1 MGTKHARSLI
11 FGVFAALA
19 VAVAGAEVFT
29 LKDLAGGQ
37 NDSVPGNQIA
47 DNEAVSIVNFH
58 VDPNS
63 RGLRQRRGSSKRNA
77 TQLSGNVFVDPFS
90 LVKSNGNAY
99 LVAVASRTVYYSA
112 DNGSTWTSLITTATY
127 NTPWSGV
134 AFVDDN
140 FYMVNQNDGG
150 RQFTGSAF
158 PTAGSMPSAK
168 YIQAYQNRL
177 FVGNTAANPYRLFF
191 SGLLQPTTWTVTT
204 DYIDLPEA
212 ITGIGA
218 PFDGGLPVYTLNT
231 TWMLRGSGPRGFD
244 FQQISSNIGCADHR
258 TIRNFIINGV
268 EYQVFFSLGPNGS
281 RRNFYGLNGGT
292 LVDLGDKVPNLLDSV
307 SIFDSSARILDWDT
321 YADFALGTTSYT
333 YASSAEEAVKLST
346 FTGSDTSASDF
357 ASGSSLVSV
366 STEITIGSI
375 SGAALFNE
383 GFELGSGTTSYYW
396 SLDLQELGTA
406 TDFTRLTGNQRTGT
420 YSIKLDQSN
429 ICGTGGGEYDIYIKD
444 FQGNTVSS
452 LASQTEGAAYAQHT
466 LSLSGSTG
474 KLVRV
479 QIDKNFFRASPFCP
493 SGSWIHT
500 FGGSDDSQYYSPWFV
515 SDGGDVTYYAK
526 IDSANSDF
534 YFDDFYSANSSPT
547 FTSRAFDTS
556 LSSPAWIAS
565 GVSWTTNGNQI
576 SAFTQSS
583 SDGSSWDAAVAWS
596 TGSAPTSSSKRYVR
610 YRIDFTTTTSG
621 TAVPSVADATLSARQ
636 SSGTFT
642 SEIRD
647 GSTDL
652 ASWDNLNVLWTGG
665 GSHRIFYRTNASST
679 SILSDPWVLT
689 TTGTDI
695 PGNNRYFQ
703 WRDDMSISVSTY
715 DPTLTRVMENFT
727 TSSGAQ
733 QPSASIVWN
742 KDYWMSY
749 TSTGSSKNDAII
761 LMNNEG
767 KFSKLTG
774 LNVYGFTVGNQQL
787 FGGDSITD
795 GSTGGY
801 LRQLDTSD
809 TDDGTAISAAATLKH
824 NEFGMEDYRKNL
836 SISYF
841 NYGVNVGTFT
851 ATILRNF
858 GQTSN
863 SYTVQ
868 FSTGNVIG
876 RWKLLANPGT
886 VGRQFGLQFSNSY
899 TGSLLNIYPPI
910 TWHLEKVDLI
920 QNDR

>member
-1 MGTKHARSLI
+1 MGTKRARSLI
-11 FGVFAALA
+11 LGGVAAFAAAIAFADVLS
-19 VAVAGAEVFT
+19 
-29 LKDLAGGQ
+29 LPDLAGGQ

-47 DNEAVSIVNFH
+47 DNEAVAIVNFH

-63 RGLRQRRGSSKRNA
+63 RGLLQRHGSQKRN
-77 TQLSGNVFVDPFS
+77 TTPLSGSVFVDPFS

-99 LVAVASRTVYYSA
+99 LIAVASRTVYYST

-177 FVGNTAANPYRLFF
+177 FAGNTAANPYRLFF

-204 DYIDLPEA
+204 DWIDLPEA

-231 TWMLRGSGPRGFD
+231 TWILRGSGPRGFD

-258 TIRNFIINGV
+258 TIRNFVINGV

-292 LVDLGDKVPNLLDSV
+292 LADLGDKVPNLSDSV
-307 SIFDSSARILDWDT
+307 SVFDSSARLLDWDT
-321 YADFALGTTSYT
+321 YSDFSLGTTSYT
-333 YASSAEEAVKLST
+333 YASSSEEAVKLST
-346 FTGSDTSASDF
+346 WTGVDTSSSDF
-357 ASGSSLVSV
+357 ASGTLNSV
-366 STEITIGSI
+366 STSIVSGDVYLSTNNAGPDNGGFESAGTWTYSGTAIRSSTVSDSGTWSTIVESGFGGTLEPRLIVSTGTSTTIFTSTSHTTTDYGTWHSYSWTPTGISVGQAISIGFTGTSAIDITRSPIYIFNGQPITWRSMLTGSSGAMCVDNVSGGLSSI
-375 SGAALFNE
+375 S
-383 GFELGSGTTSYYW
+383 SG
-396 SLDLQELGTA
+396 
-406 TDFTRLTGNQRTGT
+406 
-420 YSIKLDQSN
+420 
-429 ICGTGGGEYDIYIKD
+429 
-444 FQGNTVSS
+444 
-452 LASQTEGAAYAQHT
+452 
-466 LSLSGSTG
+466 
-474 KLVRV
+474 
-479 QIDKNFFRASPFCP
+479 
-493 SGSWIHT
+493 
-500 FGGSDDSQYYSPWFV
+500 
-515 SDGGDVTYYAK
+515 
-526 IDSANSDF
+526 
-534 YFDDFYSANSSPT
+534 T
-547 FTSRAFDTS
+547 FTSRTFDTIF
-556 LSSPAWIAS
+556 SSPAWNPS
-565 GVSWTTNGNQI
+565 GVSWTTNGHTI
-576 SAFTQSS
+576 SAETQSS
-583 SDGSSWDAAVAWS
+583 GDGVSFDSLVSWS
-596 TGSAPTSSSKRYVR
+596 TGSSPSSSWKRYLRYKITISTSSS
-610 YRIDFTTTTSG
+610 G
-621 TAVPSVADATLSARQ
+621 TGMPFFSDASLIARQ

-642 SEIRD
+642 SEVRD
-647 GSTDL
+647 GGTSL
-652 ASWDNLNVLWTGG
+652 ASWDNLNVLWTGD

-679 SILSDPWVLT
+679 TILTDPWVLT

-703 WRDDMSISVSTY
+703 WRDDMSIAVSTY
-715 DPTLTRVMENFT
+715 DPTVTRVMQNYT
-727 TSSGAQ
+727 TSSGAN
-733 QPSASIVWN
+733 QPPASIVWN

-749 TSTGSSKNDAII
+749 TSTGSSKNDSII
-761 LMNNEG
+761 VINNEG
-767 KFSKLTG
+767 KFSRFSG
-774 LNVYGFTVGNQQL
+774 LNVYGFTVGNRQL

-801 LRQLDTSD
+801 LRQLDVGD
-809 TDDGTAISAAATLKH
+809 TDDGTAISASVTLKH

-836 SISYF
+836 SIAYF

-851 ATILRNF
+851 ATVLRNF

-868 FSTGNVIG
+868 FSTGNSIG

-899 TGSLLNIYPPI
+899 PGSLLNLYPPI